1 MLTAGPCTL
10 AALKV
15 CVEDGF
21 FAITGCP
28 RSPIAFSDS
37 GARCTT
43 DGLPSVRQRWDIPE
57 MRPETDVAIVGSG
70 PNALSLAAHLRV
82 RGVDFRIFGP
92 PMRFWRDMPVGINL
106 KSFAHATNIFVP
118 TKGTSFPE
126 WCRARGLEDF
136 EPCTMESFAAYG
148 IWMTDRFVADIE
160 SVEVSRVSIDR
171 SGRFDLTL
179 ANEAR
184 LRARR
189 VVFATGLSYLAST
202 PDVFRALP
210 PELLSHTFDL
220 SDYSFF
226 RGKAVAVV
234 GAGASAMEAGALV
247 HEAGGR
253 PQILVREAEAIF
265 HDRIKANR
273 TLLDRLHKPISVLG
287 PGKKNRLM
295 EALPLTIRF
304 IPERRRLRFVKGY
317 LGPAAPWWILSRVQ
331 GVIPI
336 LVRTTVVGA
345 ERHGDRVRLT
355 LSEPGR
361 GERTIEV
368 DHVIAGTG
376 YVPDVDRLAY
386 LDDDFRQRI
395 RRVERSPALSLS
407 FESSVPGAYFVGPI
421 TALSFGPLFR
431 FVAGAKYAAPA
442 LARHL
447 AGPIRTVTSTARRWV
462 TGAQRQ

>member
-1 MLTAGPCTL
+1 
-10 AALKV
+10 
-15 CVEDGF
+15 
-21 FAITGCP
+21 
-28 RSPIAFSDS
+28 
-37 GARCTT
+37 
-43 DGLPSVRQRWDIPE
+43 
-57 MRPETDVAIVGSG
+57 
-70 PNALSLAAHLRV
+70 
-82 RGVDFRIFGP
+82 
-92 PMRFWRDMPVGINL
+92 
-106 KSFAHATNIFVP
+106 
-118 TKGTSFPE
+118 
-126 WCRARGLEDF
+126 
-136 EPCTMESFAAYG
+136 
-148 IWMTDRFVADIE
+148 
-160 SVEVSRVSIDR
+160 
-171 SGRFDLTL
+171 
-179 ANEAR
+179 
-184 LRARR
+184 
-189 VVFATGLSYLAST
+189 
-202 PDVFRALP
+202 
-210 PELLSHTFDL
+210 
-220 SDYSFF
+220 
-226 RGKAVAVV
+226 
-234 GAGASAMEAGALV
+234 
-247 HEAGGR
+247 
-253 PQILVREAEAIF
+253 
-265 HDRIKANR
+265 
-273 TLLDRLHKPISVLG
+273 
-287 PGKKNRLM
+287 M